1 MQKQFNQSSFNHSK
15 CEHKK
20 KKINK
25 IVEEKSK
32 ILEYLNYIM
41 SEEKLIKCIL
51 LAFTDLFHR
60 KFIQNRFLKMIFKR
74 NVKTFSCLT
83 IWLVDISYNIGP
95 ANGVNLGAGLPAAM
109 EDVAVFKISLFYS
122 VLMPRKSHFTLNA
135 QFRNCSKI
143 TQTPEGVFTW

>member
-25 IVEEKSK
+25 IVEEKK
-32 ILEYLNYIM
+32 KQNIRIL
-41 SEEKLIKCIL
+41 KLYNVRRKVNKMYFIS
-51 LAFTDLFHR
+51 FHWP
-60 KFIQNRFLKMIFKR
+60 FSLNRFLKMIFKR